1 MEREIEVESAER
13 DAAAARLG
21 PQLLERVLR
30 AGQRD
35 RLAGVLRANFERTA
49 GFGEKL
55 ARRLDAQR
63 QGRHAA
69 LAARAFLLPAARD
82 DDSRRVGQGKRAGS
96 PCRADLSDTV
106 ADMRLRL
113 DPEPAEHRDN
123 ADL

>member
-1 MEREIEVESAER
+1 MERKIEIEGAER
-13 DAAAARLG
+13 DAAAARFG
-21 PQLLERVLR
+21 SQSLERVLR

-35 RLAGVLRANFERTA
+35 RLARVLRADFERTA

-55 ARRLDAQR
+55 THRLDAQR
-63 QGRHAA
+63 QGGHAA
-69 LAARAFLLPAARD
+69 LTARAFLLSAARD

-113 DPEPAEHRDN
+113 DPEP
-123 ADL
+123 